1 MSKNIL
7 LSFLLLMSVLS
18 CSETAIP
25 VKLSPPLE
33 IIGLQNTIPASTG
46 YNTKAS
52 ENKDW
57 KLIFD
62 ENFDKDLSNW
72 NMLLGG
78 SYNKELQ
85 LYTPKNLY
93 LTEGLLYIY
102 AKKEN
107 VKGPILSGSE
117 DNKSFEY
124 TSGRIESKQTFGPE
138 KNKPI
143 RIMARIQLPL
153 GYGIWPAFWTFNTP
167 YPTQGEIDIVEYR
180 GNEPNKFQSVY
191 HFGNED
197 GLVTN
202 DEVNNFYYQLPP
214 GKPDFS
220 TDFYVYELI
229 WDQKYLIIK
238 LNGQQLYN
246 FYEPNHKFVNS
257 LFDKK
262 HRLILNMAVGGGFF
276 RDLDESK
283 IAPNAAMVVDWVKVY
298 SK

>member
-1 MSKNIL
+1 MPKKL
-7 LSFLLLMSVLS
+7 FLFFLVFMCIIS
-18 CSETAIP
+18 CSETTIP
-25 VKLSPPLE
+25 VKLNPPSD
-33 IIGLQNTIPASTG
+33 IFGLQNTIPASSG
-46 YNTKAS
+46 YDTKGS
-52 ENKDW
+52 ENKGW

-62 ENFDKDLSNW
+62 ENFDSDLSKW
-72 NMLLGG
+72 NVLYGG
-78 SYNKELQ
+78 SYNNELQ

-102 AKKEN
+102 AKKEK
-107 VKGPILSGSE
+107 VKGPVLNGSN
-117 DNKSFEY
+117 DIQSFDF
-124 TSGRIESKQTFGPE
+124 TSGRIESKLTFGPK

-143 RIMARIQLPL
+143 RIMARMQLPL
-153 GYGIWPAFWTFNTP
+153 GYGLWPAFWTFNTP

-191 HFGNED
+191 HFGNEK
-197 GLVTN
+197 GLLTN
-202 DEVNNFYYQLPP
+202 DEINNFYYQLPT

-229 WDQKYLIIK
+229 WDQAFLTIK
-238 LNGQQLYN
+238 LNGQTLYS
-246 FYEPNHKFVNS
+246 FSEPNHKFVNS

-276 RDLDESK
+276 RNLDESK